1 MINPNSDPSKS
12 PFVSGQ
18 IVALD
23 DSYGIFYGEVIQTV
37 LPRKMCWVRAI
48 AIAIAEDVAN
58 TLKVSY
64 PDLNLNFKTIGNNL
78 EIFSDSNIVLINLY
92 RNVDLLFPL
101 DLFRVAFDTEVIPLL
116 EIIRGDSYSC
126 PNDAQSSRGC
136 LNWFLQE
143 IWHNHRDKFKI

>member
-1 MINPNSDPSKS
+1 MINPSSDSSKS

-101 DLFRVAFDTEVIPLL
+101 DLFRVAFDTEVLPLL
-116 EIIRGDSYSC
+116 EIIRGDSYSY
-126 PNDAQSSRGC
+126 PNDVQSSRRC
-136 LNWFLQE
+136 LNWFLQK
-143 IWHNHRDKFKI
+143 IWYNHRDKFKI